1 VAGLL
6 PLADLPALPEQLM
19 RLAVVRCQ
27 LDVAAG
33 GPVRLRLN
41 GTRGLRLWLDGK
53 PLEVRDALDVNLATG
68 PHTLTAILDLG
79 QRKDGLR
86 LEEDDVPGS
95 PARLNLVGGK

>member
-1 VAGLL
+1 
-6 PLADLPALPEQLM
+6 LADLPVLPEQIM
-19 RLAVVRCQ
+19 RLAVARCQ
-27 LDVAAG
+27 LDVTGG

-53 PLEVRDALDVNLATG
+53 PLEVRDVLDVNLTTG
-68 PHTLTAILDLG
+68 PHTLTAIIDPS

-86 LEEDDVPGS
+86 LEADDVPGS